1 MLPLHIVEKVS
12 CAALWL
18 PGRECQHSYEGN
30 VRKGKKELWLD
41 LTKAQ
46 EEEPQLVSPIVSILF
61 YILFEVLHSWHYYI
75 LWLFVYCF
83 LKVLLHFLFY

>member
-1 MLPLHIVEKVS
+1 MLLLHIVEKVS
-12 CAALWL
+12 HAPLWL
-18 PGRECQHSYEGN
+18 PGREWQHSYEEN
-30 VRKGKKELWLD
+30 VRKGKKELFPD

-46 EEEPQLVSPIVSILF
+46 EEEPEVVSPIVSILF
-61 YILFEVLHSWHYYI
+61 YMLFEVLQSWHYYI